1 MLKYKK
7 VNILLI
13 VALIPFLIS
22 FFMFFKG
29 TEAGE
34 KKEKTY
40 VVGFAQD
47 TMANDW
53 RIAQVRE
60 VERELKKFDFIKFIY
75 TDGKGQTAKNI
86 MDMEDLI
93 SMKVDILI
101 ASPRDAKAMAPVIT
115 KAYKQGIS
123 IILLTRRIDS
133 DEFTTFI
140 HPDDRI
146 IARKAAK
153 YMARRLEGKGKI
165 LILKGVPKAT
175 TAIYRTESFL
185 KEIKKHRRIEIAA
198 IKTANYLRGDAIK
211 AIEEVIAGGIEF
223 DAIYAQSDSMANGA
237 CLALKKAGIDPK
249 DILIVGIDY
258 ISEAREAIRKGEQ
271 DATFTYPT
279 CGKEGAQA
287 AVKILKGEK
296 VPKEKVVE
304 SIMVTKDNVDE
315 IEPIF

>member
-1 MLKYKK
+1 
-7 VNILLI
+7 
-13 VALIPFLIS
+13 
-22 FFMFFKG
+22 
-29 TEAGE
+29 
-34 KKEKTY
+34 
-40 VVGFAQD
+40 
-47 TMANDW
+47 MANDW

-101 ASPRDAKAMAPVIT
+101 ASPRDAKAMTPVIT

-223 DAIYAQSDSMANGA
+223 DAIYAQSDSMASGA
-237 CLALKKAGIDPK
+237 CLALKKVGIDPK